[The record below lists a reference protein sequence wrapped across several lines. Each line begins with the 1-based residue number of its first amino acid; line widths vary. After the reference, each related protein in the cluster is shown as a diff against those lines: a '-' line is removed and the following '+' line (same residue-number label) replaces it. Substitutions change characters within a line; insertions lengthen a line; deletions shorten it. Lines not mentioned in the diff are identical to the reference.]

1 MDIQI
6 IGEDELSFVPR
17 GRKTTVSPE
26 LVKALASLPK
36 GKAARLVSLTVA
48 PNDPDAKAAKA
59 RVGAQIRAAAKAAG
73 VKVGILWSPD
83 GVPQVVRK

>member
-6 IGEDELSFVPR
+6 IGSEEVEFVPR

-36 GKAARLVSLTVA
+36 GKAARLTSLAVSPA
-48 PNDPDAKAAKA
+48 SPDAKKEKA
-59 RVGAQIRAAAKAAG
+59 RVGAQVRAAAKAA
-73 VKVGILWSPD
+73 KVSVSILWSPE